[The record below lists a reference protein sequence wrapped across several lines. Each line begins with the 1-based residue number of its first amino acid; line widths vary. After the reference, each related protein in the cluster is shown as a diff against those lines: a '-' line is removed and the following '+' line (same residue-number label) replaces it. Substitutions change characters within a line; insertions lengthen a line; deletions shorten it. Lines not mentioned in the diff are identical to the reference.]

1 MNRGVL
7 SRTAIAAAGA
17 ALVAL
22 AVLGASTLPVQQ
34 PASVT
39 APDDDRARVGVVCPT
54 IGEATVL
61 AAGSPQGRLALAA
74 LDEPDGA
81 QPVDGAL
88 TTEPATAPMVITAP
102 RLDPFSATTR
112 TAASTGSD
120 RGLSMA
126 SCPRPGASAWFT
138 GVRSSGTGAAEVV
151 LLNADAQDATVDL
164 SVYAARGRVNA
175 PGSRGIVVPA
185 RSRRVVPLGPLF
197 TLEQAVSLQV
207 STSAGRV
214 AAMVRQRML
223 RDDRPAGSDW
233 VPPTAD
239 PATTVVIPGLP
250 AGKGGRDLVVVNPGE
265 RTASVALQVLG
276 ASGPVALPGFETIE
290 LPPQTS
296 RVVDLARPLAG
307 GAAGLRLTS
316 EQQIAAGV
324 ISGSGGDA
332 ATADVSTQVAVPP
345 LTGPGVLALSPAQP
359 VAPRLQLANG
369 AADASAVRV
378 VVSDPNGKVLREV
391 TVDVPGL
398 ADRTITLPRARDVLI
413 AVEPR
418 APGTIHASVGVRT
431 ELDDVLGT
439 SSLAIRSV
447 GASATLP
454 PLRQDPRLGSQ

>member
-7 SRTAIAAAGA
+7 SRAAIAAAGA

-88 TTEPATAPMVITAP
+88 GTEPATAPMVITAP

-138 GVRSSGTGAAEVV
+138 GVRSSDTGAAEVV

-316 EQQIAAGV
+316 EKEIAAGV

-332 ATADVSTQVAVPP
+332 ATAAVMAEVYGGDIEKVDTMVGMFGEKLPEGFGFSD
-345 LTGPGVLALSPAQP
+345 TAFRIFVLMASR
-359 VAPRLQLANG
+359 RLK
-369 AADASAVRV
+369 
-378 VVSDPNGKVLREV
+378 SDRFY
-391 TVDVPGL
+391 TVDFTPRVYTPEGMDWI
-398 ADRTITLPRARDVLI
+398 DRNDMVSVLLRHYPEL
-413 AVEPR
+413 EPALR
-418 APGTIHASVGVRT
+418 GQRNAFAPWR
-431 ELDDVLGT
+431 
-439 SSLAIRSV
+439 
-447 GASATLP
+447 
-454 PLRQDPRLGSQ
+454 RL